1 MPTHNHDTLQGP
13 QRPTHNFTNSQF
25 KPHHSQSKHS
35 HSTTIQPKSTT
46 HLPRHHN
53 SRHHNMSQPRSA
65 KLEALN
71 SDHFPIFIT
80 FKNKYKIFTT
90 KPLKTLTNNTKANWF
105 QYTKDLK
112 HTLKKY
118 LFHKDPHTVNNLIAN
133 AILESDRKNIFKG
146 TIKPTHTPL
155 FENITTLLS
164 KQNHTKAL
172 NYKNPSLPT
181 LNQHITHIIQQPKK
195 QQ

>member
-35 HSTTIQPKSTT
+35 HSTPIQPKSTT
-46 HLPRHHN
+46 HLSRHHN

-90 KPLKTLTNNTKANWF
+90 KPLRTLTNYRKANWF
-105 QYTKDLK
+105 QCTKDLEHTQKIPLSQRPSHSKQPHRKCYTRIRPQK
-112 HTLKKY
+112 HFQRNNKT
-118 LFHKDPHTVNNLIAN
+118 HPHPTF
-133 AILESDRKNIFKG
+133 RKHH
-146 TIKPTHTPL
+146 HTP
-155 FENITTLLS
+155 I
-164 KQNHTKAL
+164 
-172 NYKNPSLPT
+172 
-181 LNQHITHIIQQPKK
+181 
-195 QQ
+195 